1 MATKISLPTKAEI
14 EQLNHYAP
22 IFNAEVGGAL
32 RWVMRQLGISV
43 KLLEKRILGV
53 SSSAWRSYTQMSYT
67 QNRPLHVVAAFSW
80 LTQVSMLAIF
90 QGKHI
95 QNYWPAVCN
104 ETIQSIISSGL
115 LPEEQFLH
123 CIRLMTAKLDKRG
136 YSISKEV
143 IPILETIP
151 NFQDTF
157 LMPLKLDIDD
167 FKADYYRS
175 IAIQLKQFRQQQQIP
190 IEILAAVI
198 NEPVSRT
205 MAFEDPD
212 NSVSISAFSAVRLKL
227 GFKLQDTVMF
237 TSGMTKYQHF
247 YHARK
252 VQQAREQVMLALM
265 NPLNLTER
273 QRVNRFIQ
281 TIVEI

>member
-1 MATKISLPTKAEI
+1 MTHKISLPTKAEI

-32 RWVMRQLGISV
+32 RWVMRQLNISI

-53 SSSAWRSYTQMSYT
+53 SGSAWRSYTQMSYT

-80 LTQVSMLAIF
+80 LTQVSMLAIL

-104 ETIQSIISSGL
+104 ETIKSIILSGL

-123 CIRLMTAKLDKRG
+123 FIKLMTAKLDRRG
-136 YSISKEV
+136 YQVSSEV
-143 IPILETIP
+143 IPLLETIP
-151 NFQDTF
+151 CFQDSF
-157 LMPLKLDIDD
+157 LIPRKLDIDD
-167 FKADYYRS
+167 FKVDYYRS
-175 IAIQLKQFRQQQQIP
+175 ISIQFRELRQQQKIP
-190 IEILAAVI
+190 IEVLAAVI

-205 MAFEDPD
+205 LAFEDPD
-212 NSVSISAFSAVRLKL
+212 NPISIPVFAAVRIKL
-227 GFKLQDTVMF
+227 GFKLEDTVMF

-247 YHARK
+247 YHARQ
-252 VQQAREQVMLALM
+252 VQQAREQVILALM
-265 NPLNLTER
+265 KPLNLTER
-273 QRVNRFIQ
+273 ERINGFIQ

>member
-1 MATKISLPTKAEI
+1 MVHKIGLPTKAEI

-22 IFNAEVGGAL
+22 IFNAEVGSAL

-43 KLLEKRILGV
+43 KLLEKRISGV

-80 LTQVSMLAIF
+80 LTQVSMMAIY

-104 ETIQSIISSGL
+104 KTIQSIIASGL
-115 LPEEQFLH
+115 LPEEQFLY

-143 IPILETIP
+143 VPLLEAIP

-157 LMPLKLDIDD
+157 LMPPQLDIDD
-167 FKADYYRS
+167 FKTDYYRS
-175 IAIQLKQFRQQQQIP
+175 LSIQFRQFRQQQQIP
-190 IEILAAVI
+190 IEVLATVI

-205 MAFEDPD
+205 LAFEDTD
-212 NSVSISAFSAVRLKL
+212 NPISIPVFAAVRIKL
-227 GFKLQDTVMF
+227 GFKLEDTVMF

-247 YHARK
+247 YHARQ

-265 NPLNLTER
+265 NPLSLIER

-281 TIVEI
+281 TIVEV

>member
-1 MATKISLPTKAEI
+1 M
-14 EQLNHYAP
+14 
-22 IFNAEVGGAL
+22 FNTNTGGFC
-32 RWVMRQLGISV
+32 V
-43 KLLEKRILGV
+43 
-53 SSSAWRSYTQMSYT
+53 
-67 QNRPLHVVAAFSW
+67 
-80 LTQVSMLAIF
+80 
-90 QGKHI
+90 
-95 QNYWPAVCN
+95 
-104 ETIQSIISSGL
+104 
-115 LPEEQFLH
+115 
-123 CIRLMTAKLDKRG
+123 
-136 YSISKEV
+136 SKEV
-143 IPILETIP
+143 IPLLEAIP

-157 LMPLKLDIDD
+157 LMPPQLDIDD

-175 IAIQLKQFRQQQQIP
+175 LSIQFRQFRQQQQIP
-190 IEILAAVI
+190 IEVLAAVI

-205 MAFEDPD
+205 LAFEDPD
-212 NSVSISAFSAVRLKL
+212 NPISIPVFAAVRIKL
-227 GFKLQDTVMF
+227 GFKLEDTVMF

>member
-1 MATKISLPTKAEI
+1 
-14 EQLNHYAP
+14 
-22 IFNAEVGGAL
+22 
-32 RWVMRQLGISV
+32 
-43 KLLEKRILGV
+43 
-53 SSSAWRSYTQMSYT
+53 
-67 QNRPLHVVAAFSW
+67 
-80 LTQVSMLAIF
+80 MLAIF